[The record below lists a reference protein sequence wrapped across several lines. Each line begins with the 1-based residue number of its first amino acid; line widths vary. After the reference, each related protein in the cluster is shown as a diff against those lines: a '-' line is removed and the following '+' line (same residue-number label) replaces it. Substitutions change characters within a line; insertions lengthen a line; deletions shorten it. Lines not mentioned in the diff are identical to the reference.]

1 VWGRIK
7 GVEIPWDLLFYY
19 TGLLMSL
26 TWCFLGI
33 SMLISTLTRSSDV
46 AQGAAFIVW
55 LTMLLFID
63 LILLGVMIQERLP
76 PETAVAIALAN
87 PLQVFRIATMM
98 LLDSQLVLLGPT
110 AYVVLDN
117 FGQSGFIAYALIY
130 PVLLGTLAAGLGF
143 FLFKRSDL
151 P

>member
-1 VWGRIK
+1 
-7 GVEIPWDLLFYY
+7 
-19 TGLLMSL
+19 
-26 TWCFLGI
+26 
-33 SMLISTLTRSSDV
+33 
-46 AQGAAFIVW
+46 
-55 LTMLLFID
+55 MLLFID